1 MRIVRQPARRVVQKR
16 SRHPEVNQERPSRF
30 EPNNQILATAINGG
44 NPFTFELPRNLDRV
58 ERARQAR
65 VGDLDVGEH
74 ASFEH
79 RREPAADG
87 LDLGQLGHS
96 ATVPAR
102 VRLTT

>member
-1 MRIVRQPARRVVQKR
+1 MQKR
-16 SRHPEVNQERPSRF
+16 SRHPEVNQERPSRL
-30 EPNNQILATAINGG
+30 EPNNQILATAIDGG
-44 NPFTFELPRNLDRV
+44 DPLAFELPRDLDRV

-79 RREPAADG
+79 GREPAADG
-87 LDLGQLGHS
+87 LDLGQLGHA

-102 VRLTT
+102 VRVTT